1 MCHGKLRI
9 VYKDNY
15 LPNEYMQQKQLYD
28 VQTKDI
34 YIRVEIV
41 PEQFLIL
48 FRPGTTPLRSGLGTF
63 YVPVPDQA
71 KHFLLDVELIIII
84 N

>member
-34 YIRVEIV
+34 YIKE
-41 PEQFLIL
+41 
-48 FRPGTTPLRSGLGTF
+48 
-63 YVPVPDQA
+63 
-71 KHFLLDVELIIII
+71 
-84 N
+84 

>member
-1 MCHGKLRI
+1 MSNQHVDELVAIKKINAVKNFNAVTKCYIH
-9 VYKDNY
+9 
-15 LPNEYMQQKQLYD
+15 QQC
-28 VQTKDI
+28 T
-34 YIRVEIV
+34 VEIV
-41 PEQFLIL
+41 PEQFQIL

-63 YVPVPDQA
+63 YIPVPDQA